1 MEQVTQDAL
10 RVWQAGVDA
19 VRADRVV
26 REQVRWDGRILEI
39 QQKRL
44 DLAHAKRW
52 IIVGAGKAAGGMLE
66 GVLEVLEGTEEHPKI
81 CGWINL
87 PVGSIPARL
96 KRRAR
101 GIEICE
107 ARPAGVNEP
116 TAKVVD
122 GTREILRL
130 VDQATSEDVVL
141 FLLSGGGSALLCAP
155 VEWMSLETKVAITRR
170 LSSHGAR
177 IQELNAVRRAISQ
190 VKGGGLARRSRA
202 GQLITLVIS
211 DVLGDPLEMIGS
223 GPTVLEPAPDSALA
237 ARILQRYAP
246 DEFPEVVAR
255 LSQPGPSK
263 PVLSQLGKP
272 LEAQD
277 LAPEASAHTF
287 VLANNAT
294 AVEAAVR
301 EAQRLGYRVQS
312 ESRVDG
318 EGTAEQVGLELAAIV
333 KELEPGSGWISG
345 GEPTVVL
352 PDVAVRGVGG
362 RNQHV
367 VLKAGSELLGDLDSL
382 ATGGNSRE
390 IPASFALVSGGTD
403 GEDGATQAAGAWI
416 DHGWLDRSLA
426 SRDGILDALARCDSN
441 TVLSATGHV
450 LLTVPTHT
458 NVCDLRVVL
467 RSGSPA
473 EILPRSGSPA
483 EILPRSGSPAEILHP

>member
-39 QQKRL
+39 QQTRL

-66 GVLEVLEGTEEHPKI
+66 GVLEVLEGTEEHPRI

-87 PVGSIPARL
+87 PEGSIPERL
-96 KRRAR
+96 KRRAG

-122 GTREILRL
+122 GTKEILRL
-130 VDQATSEDVVL
+130 IDQATSEDVVL

-170 LSSHGAR
+170 LSSRGAR

-255 LSQPGPSK
+255 LSQPGPSQ
-263 PVLSQLGKP
+263 PGKP
-272 LEAQD
+272 LGAQD
-277 LAPEASAHTF
+277 LAPGALAHTF
-287 VLANNAT
+287 VLANNAR

-301 EAQRLGYRVQS
+301 EAHRLGYRVQS
-312 ESRVDG
+312 ESRVEG

-367 VLKAGSELLGDLDSL
+367 VLKAGSELLGDFKSL
-382 ATGGNSRE
+382 ATVGNSHE

-450 LLTVPTHT
+450 LLTGPTHT

-473 EILPRSGSPA
+473 EIL
-483 EILPRSGSPAEILHP
+483 HP

>member
-39 QQKRL
+39 QQTRL
-44 DLAHAKRW
+44 DLAYAKRW

-87 PVGSIPARL
+87 PVGSIPERL
-96 KRRAR
+96 KRRVG

-122 GTREILRL
+122 GTKEILRL
-130 VDQATSEDVVL
+130 IDQATSEDVVL

-170 LSSHGAR
+170 LSSRGAR

-263 PVLSQLGKP
+263 PEPSHPGKP
-272 LEAQD
+272 LGAQD
-277 LAPEASAHTF
+277 LAPGASAHTF

-301 EAQRLGYRVQS
+301 EAHRLGYRVQS
-312 ESRVDG
+312 ESRVEG

-367 VLKAGSELLGDLDSL
+367 VLKAGSELLGDLNSL

-426 SRDGILDALARCDSN
+426 SRDGILDALERCDSN

-450 LLTVPTHT
+450 LLTGPTHT

-467 RSGSPA
+467 RGT
-473 EILPRSGSPA
+473 
-483 EILPRSGSPAEILHP
+483 

>member
-39 QQKRL
+39 QQTRL

-66 GVLEVLEGTEEHPKI
+66 GVLQVLEGTEEHPRL

-87 PVGSIPARL
+87 PEGSIPEGL
-96 KRRAR
+96 KRRAG

-130 VDQATSEDVVL
+130 IDQATAEDVIL

-170 LSSHGAR
+170 LSSRGAR

-202 GQLITLVIS
+202 GHLITLVIS

-223 GPTVLEPAPDSALA
+223 GPTVLEPAPDGALA

-255 LSQPGPSK
+255 LTQRELNQGE
-263 PVLSQLGKP
+263 LNQGELTQAGKRQE
-272 LEAQD
+272 LQDQAQGK
-277 LAPEASAHTF
+277 SAHTF
-287 VLANNAT
+287 VLANNAR

-312 ESRVDG
+312 ESRVEG
-318 EGTAEQVGLELAAIV
+318 EGTADQVGQELAAIV

-367 VLKAGSELLGDLDSL
+367 VLKAGSELLGD
-382 ATGGNSRE
+382 
-390 IPASFALVSGGTD
+390 IPTSFALVSGGTD

-416 DHGWLDRSLA
+416 DHEWLDRSVA
-426 SRDGILDALARCDSN
+426 SRYEIQEALVRCDSN
-441 TVLSATGHV
+441 TVLSATGHI
-450 LLTVPTHT
+450 LLTGPTHT

-467 RSGSPA
+467 RGF
-473 EILPRSGSPA
+473 
-483 EILPRSGSPAEILHP
+483 

>member
-39 QQKRL
+39 QQTRL
-44 DLAHAKRW
+44 DLAYAKRW

-66 GVLEVLEGTEEHPKI
+66 GILEVLEGTEEHPRI

-87 PVGSIPARL
+87 PEGSIPERL
-96 KRRAR
+96 KRRA
-101 GIEICE
+101 GGVEICE

-122 GTREILRL
+122 GTKEILRFI
-130 VDQATSEDVVL
+130 DQATSEDVVL

-170 LSSHGAR
+170 LSSRGAR

-223 GPTVLEPAPDSALA
+223 GPTVLEPAPDGALA

-255 LSQPGPSK
+255 LSQPGK
-263 PVLSQLGKP
+263 Q

-277 LAPEASAHTF
+277 LAPGASAHTF

-301 EAQRLGYRVQS
+301 EAHRLGYRVQS
-312 ESRVDG
+312 ESRVEG

-367 VLKAGSELLGDLDSL
+367 VLKAGSELLGDLESL

-450 LLTVPTHT
+450 LLTGPTHT

-467 RSGSPA
+467 RGT
-473 EILPRSGSPA
+473 
-483 EILPRSGSPAEILHP
+483 

>member
-1 MEQVTQDAL
+1 MEQVTEDAL

-39 QQKRL
+39 QQTRL

-87 PVGSIPARL
+87 PEGSIPERL
-96 KRRAR
+96 KRRA
-101 GIEICE
+101 GGVEICE

-170 LSSHGAR
+170 LSSRGAR
-177 IQELNAVRRAISQ
+177 IQELNTVRRAISQ

-237 ARILQRYAP
+237 AGILQRYAP

-255 LSQPGPSK
+255 LSQPQPSK
-263 PVLSQLGKP
+263 PVKP
-272 LEAQD
+272 LGAQD
-277 LAPEASAHTF
+277 LAPGASAHTF

-294 AVEAAVR
+294 AVKASVR
-301 EAQRLGYRVQS
+301 EAHRLGYRVQS

-362 RNQHV
+362 RNQHL
-367 VLKAGSELLGDLDSL
+367 VLKAGSELLGDLNSL

-390 IPASFALVSGGTD
+390 IPTSFALVSGGTD

-416 DHGWLDRSLA
+416 DHGWLDRSRA
-426 SRDGILDALARCDSN
+426 SRDGILDALERCDSN

-450 LLTVPTHT
+450 LLTGPTHT

-467 RSGSPA
+467 RGT
-473 EILPRSGSPA
+473 
-483 EILPRSGSPAEILHP
+483 

>member
-39 QQKRL
+39 QQTRL

-66 GVLEVLEGTEEHPKI
+66 GVLEVLEGTEEHPRI

-87 PVGSIPARL
+87 PEGSIPERL
-96 KRRAR
+96 KRRAG

-122 GTREILRL
+122 GTKEILRL

-170 LSSHGAR
+170 LSSRGAR

-237 ARILQRYAP
+237 ARILQQYAP

-255 LSQPGPSK
+255 LSHP
-263 PVLSQLGKP
+263 GKP
-272 LEAQD
+272 LGAQD
-277 LAPEASAHTF
+277 LAPGASAHTF

-301 EAQRLGYRVQS
+301 EAHRLGYRVQS
-312 ESRVDG
+312 ESRVEG

-367 VLKAGSELLGDLDSL
+367 VLKAGSELLGDLNSL

-390 IPASFALVSGGTD
+390 IPALFALVSGGTD

-416 DHGWLDRSLA
+416 DHGWLDRSRA
-426 SRDGILDALARCDSN
+426 SRDRILDALERCDSN

-450 LLTVPTHT
+450 LLTGPTHT

-467 RSGSPA
+467 RGT
-473 EILPRSGSPA
+473 
-483 EILPRSGSPAEILHP
+483 

>member
-1 MEQVTQDAL
+1 M
-10 RVWQAGVDA
+10 
-19 VRADRVV
+19 
-26 REQVRWDGRILEI
+26 
-39 QQKRL
+39 
-44 DLAHAKRW
+44 
-52 IIVGAGKAAGGMLE
+52 IVGAGKAAGGMLE
-66 GVLEVLEGTEEHPKI
+66 GVLQVLEGTEGHPRI
-81 CGWINL
+81 WGWINL
-87 PVGSIPARL
+87 PEGSIPERL
-96 KRRAR
+96 KLRAG

-130 VDQATSEDVVL
+130 IDQATAEDVVL

-170 LSSHGAR
+170 LSSRGAR
-177 IQELNAVRRAISQ
+177 IEELNAVRRAISQ

-202 GQLITLVIS
+202 GHLITLVIS

-223 GPTVLEPAPDSALA
+223 GPTVLEPAPDGALA

-255 LSQPGPSK
+255 LTQG
-263 PVLSQLGKP
+263 GKP
-272 LEAQD
+272 QEAQEQ
-277 LAPEASAHTF
+277 AQQEQAQGKSAHTF
-287 VLANNAT
+287 VLANNAR

-312 ESRVDG
+312 ESRVEG

-367 VLKAGSELLGDLDSL
+367 VLKAGSELLGDLKSP
-382 ATGGNSRE
+382 ATGGKSLE
-390 IPASFALVSGGTD
+390 IPTSFALVSGGTD
-403 GEDGATQAAGAWI
+403 GEDGSTRAAGAWI
-416 DHGWLDRSLA
+416 DHGWLGRSVA
-426 SRDGILDALARCDSN
+426 SRDEILEALERCDSN

-450 LLTVPTHT
+450 LLTGPTHT

-467 RSGSPA
+467 RGT
-473 EILPRSGSPA
+473 
-483 EILPRSGSPAEILHP
+483 

>member
-39 QQKRL
+39 QQTRL

-66 GVLEVLEGTEEHPKI
+66 GVLQVLEGTEEHPRL

-87 PVGSIPARL
+87 PEGSIPEGL
-96 KRRAR
+96 KRRAG

-130 VDQATSEDVVL
+130 IDQATAEDVVL

-170 LSSHGAR
+170 LSSRGAR

-223 GPTVLEPAPDSALA
+223 GPTVLEPAPDGALA

-255 LSQPGPSK
+255 LTQA
-263 PVLSQLGKP
+263 GKRQ
-272 LEAQD
+272 EVQDQAQGK
-277 LAPEASAHTF
+277 SAHTF
-287 VLANNAT
+287 VLANNAR

-312 ESRVDG
+312 ESRVEG
-318 EGTAEQVGLELAAIV
+318 EGTAEQVGQELAAIV
-333 KELEPGSGWISG
+333 KELEPGTGWISG

-367 VLKAGSELLGDLDSL
+367 VLKAGSELLGD
-382 ATGGNSRE
+382 
-390 IPASFALVSGGTD
+390 IPTSFALVSGGTD

-426 SRDGILDALARCDSN
+426 SRDGILEALARCDSN

-450 LLTVPTHT
+450 LLTGPTHT

-473 EILPRSGSPA
+473 EIL
-483 EILPRSGSPAEILHP
+483 HP

>member
-39 QQKRL
+39 QQTRL

-66 GVLEVLEGTEEHPKI
+66 GVLQVLEGTEEHPRI

-87 PVGSIPARL
+87 PEGSIPEGL
-96 KRRAR
+96 KRRAG

-130 VDQATSEDVVL
+130 IDQATAEDVVL

-170 LSSHGAR
+170 LSSRGAR

-223 GPTVLEPAPDSALA
+223 GPTVLEPAPDGALA

-255 LSQPGPSK
+255 LTQA
-263 PVLSQLGKP
+263 GKP
-272 LEAQD
+272 QEAQD
-277 LAPEASAHTF
+277 QAQGKSAHTF

-312 ESRVDG
+312 ESRVEG
-318 EGTAEQVGLELAAIV
+318 EGTADQVGQELAAIV
-333 KELEPGSGWISG
+333 KELEPGTGWISG

-367 VLKAGSELLGDLDSL
+367 VLKAGSELLGD
-382 ATGGNSRE
+382 

-416 DHGWLDRSLA
+416 DHGWLDRSVA
-426 SRDGILDALARCDSN
+426 NRDEILEALERCDSN

-450 LLTVPTHT
+450 LLTGPTHT

-467 RSGSPA
+467 RGS
-473 EILPRSGSPA
+473 
-483 EILPRSGSPAEILHP
+483 

>member
-39 QQKRL
+39 QQTRL
-44 DLAHAKRW
+44 DLSHAKRW
-52 IIVGAGKAAGGMLE
+52 MIVGAGKAAGGMLE
-66 GVLEVLEGTEEHPKI
+66 GVLQVLEGTEGHPRI
-81 CGWINL
+81 WGWINL
-87 PVGSIPARL
+87 PEGSIPERL
-96 KRRAR
+96 KLRAG

-130 VDQATSEDVVL
+130 IDQATAEDVVL

-170 LSSHGAR
+170 LSSRGAR
-177 IQELNAVRRAISQ
+177 IEELNAVRRAISQ

-202 GQLITLVIS
+202 GHLITLVIS

-223 GPTVLEPAPDSALA
+223 GPTVLEPAPDGALA

-255 LSQPGPSK
+255 LTQG
-263 PVLSQLGKP
+263 GKP
-272 LEAQD
+272 QEAQEQ
-277 LAPEASAHTF
+277 AQQEQAQGKSAHTF
-287 VLANNAT
+287 VLANNAR

-312 ESRVDG
+312 ESRVEG

-367 VLKAGSELLGDLDSL
+367 VLKAGSELLGDLKSP
-382 ATGGNSRE
+382 ATGGKSLE
-390 IPASFALVSGGTD
+390 IPTSFALVSGGTD
-403 GEDGATQAAGAWI
+403 GEDGSTRAAGAWI
-416 DHGWLDRSLA
+416 DHGWLGRSVA
-426 SRDGILDALARCDSN
+426 SRDEILEALERCDSN

-450 LLTVPTHT
+450 LLTGPTHT

-467 RSGSPA
+467 RGT
-473 EILPRSGSPA
+473 
-483 EILPRSGSPAEILHP
+483 

>member
-39 QQKRL
+39 QQTRL
-44 DLAHAKRW
+44 DLAYAKRW

-87 PVGSIPARL
+87 PVGSIPERL
-96 KRRAR
+96 KRRA
-101 GIEICE
+101 GGVEICE

-122 GTREILRL
+122 GTKEILRL

-170 LSSHGAR
+170 LSSRGAR

-202 GQLITLVIS
+202 GKLITLVIS

-255 LSQPGPSK
+255 LSQPQPSK
-263 PVLSQLGKP
+263 PGKP
-272 LEAQD
+272 LGAQD
-277 LAPEASAHTF
+277 LAPGASAHTF

-301 EAQRLGYRVQS
+301 EAHRLGYRVQS

-367 VLKAGSELLGDLDSL
+367 VLKAGSELLGDLNSL

-450 LLTVPTHT
+450 LLTGPTHT

-467 RSGSPA
+467 RGT
-473 EILPRSGSPA
+473 
-483 EILPRSGSPAEILHP
+483 

>member
-39 QQKRL
+39 QQTRL

-66 GVLEVLEGTEEHPKI
+66 GVLEVLEGTEERPRI

-87 PVGSIPARL
+87 PEGSIPERL
-96 KRRAR
+96 KRRA
-101 GIEICE
+101 GGVEICE

-122 GTREILRL
+122 GTKEILRL

-170 LSSHGAR
+170 LSSRGAR

-263 PVLSQLGKP
+263 PEPSQRELSQPGKP
-272 LEAQD
+272 LGAQD
-277 LAPEASAHTF
+277 LAPGASAHTF
-287 VLANNAT
+287 VLANNET
-294 AVEAAVR
+294 AVEASVR
-301 EAQRLGYRVQS
+301 EAHRLGYRVQS
-312 ESRVDG
+312 ESRVEG

-362 RNQHV
+362 RNQHL
-367 VLKAGSELLGDLDSL
+367 VLKAGSELLGDLNSL
-382 ATGGNSRE
+382 ATGGSSRE
-390 IPASFALVSGGTD
+390 IPALFALVSGGTD

-426 SRDGILDALARCDSN
+426 SRDRILDALARCDSN

-450 LLTVPTHT
+450 LLTGPTHT

-467 RSGSPA
+467 RGT
-473 EILPRSGSPA
+473 
-483 EILPRSGSPAEILHP
+483 

>member
-39 QQKRL
+39 QQTRL

-66 GVLEVLEGTEEHPKI
+66 GVLQVLEGTEEHPRL

-87 PVGSIPARL
+87 PEGSIPEGL
-96 KRRAR
+96 KRRAG

-130 VDQATSEDVVL
+130 IDQATADDVVL

-170 LSSHGAR
+170 LSSRGAR

-223 GPTVLEPAPDSALA
+223 GPTVLEPAPDGALA

-255 LSQPGPSK
+255 LTQGELSQPE
-263 PVLSQLGKP
+263 LSQPELTQAGKRQ
-272 LEAQD
+272 EAQD
-277 LAPEASAHTF
+277 QAQGKSAHTF

-312 ESRVDG
+312 ESRVEG
-318 EGTAEQVGLELAAIV
+318 EGTAEQVGQELAAIV
-333 KELEPGSGWISG
+333 KELEPGTGWISG

-367 VLKAGSELLGDLDSL
+367 VLKAGSEVLGD
-382 ATGGNSRE
+382 
-390 IPASFALVSGGTD
+390 IPTSFALVSGGTD

-416 DHGWLDRSLA
+416 DHGWLDRSVA
-426 SRDGILDALARCDSN
+426 NRDEILEALERCDSN

-450 LLTVPTHT
+450 LLTGPTHT
-458 NVCDLRVVL
+458 NVCDLRVAL
-467 RSGSPA
+467 RSS
-473 EILPRSGSPA
+473 
-483 EILPRSGSPAEILHP
+483 

>member
-26 REQVRWDGRILEI
+26 REQVRWDGRTLEI
-39 QQKRL
+39 QQTRL

-66 GVLEVLEGTEEHPKI
+66 GVLEVLEGTEERPRI

-87 PVGSIPARL
+87 PEGSIPERL
-96 KRRAR
+96 KRRA
-101 GIEICE
+101 GGVEICE

-122 GTREILRL
+122 GTKEILRL

-170 LSSHGAR
+170 LSSRGAR

-190 VKGGGLARRSRA
+190 VKGGGLAKRSRA

-223 GPTVLEPAPDSALA
+223 GPTVLEPAPDGALA

-255 LSQPGPSK
+255 LSQPQPSK
-263 PVLSQLGKP
+263 PGKQ

-277 LAPEASAHTF
+277 LARGASAHTF

-294 AVEAAVR
+294 AVEVAVR
-301 EAQRLGYRVQS
+301 EAHRLGYRVQS

-367 VLKAGSELLGDLDSL
+367 VLKAGSELLGDLESL

-426 SRDGILDALARCDSN
+426 SRDGILDALERCDSN

-450 LLTVPTHT
+450 LLTGPTHT

-467 RSGSPA
+467 RST
-473 EILPRSGSPA
+473 
-483 EILPRSGSPAEILHP
+483 

>member
-26 REQVRWDGRILEI
+26 REQVRWDGRIFEI
-39 QQKRL
+39 QQTRL

-52 IIVGAGKAAGGMLE
+52 IIVGAGKAVGGMLE
-66 GVLEVLEGTEEHPKI
+66 GVLQVLEGTEGHPRI

-87 PVGSIPARL
+87 PEGSIPERL
-96 KRRAR
+96 KLRAG

-130 VDQATSEDVVL
+130 IDQATSEDVVL

-170 LSSHGAR
+170 LSSRGAR
-177 IQELNAVRRAISQ
+177 IEELNAVRRAISQ

-223 GPTVLEPAPDSALA
+223 GPTVLEPAPDGAQA

-255 LSQPGPSK
+255 LTQAE
-263 PVLSQLGKP
+263 LTQAGKRQ
-272 LEAQD
+272 EAQD
-277 LAPEASAHTF
+277 QAQRKSAHTF

-312 ESRVDG
+312 ESRVEG

-367 VLKAGSELLGDLDSL
+367 VLKAGSELLGDWKSPAAGGKSL
-382 ATGGNSRE
+382 E
-390 IPASFALVSGGTD
+390 IPASFAVVSGGTD
-403 GEDGATQAAGAWI
+403 GEDGATRAAGAWI
-416 DHGWLDRSLA
+416 DHGWLDRSVA
-426 SRDGILDALARCDSN
+426 SRDEILEALERCDSN

-450 LLTVPTHT
+450 LLTGPTHT

-473 EILPRSGSPA
+473 EIL
-483 EILPRSGSPAEILHP
+483 HP

>member
-1 MEQVTQDAL
+1 MEQVPEDAL

-39 QQKRL
+39 QQTRL

-66 GVLEVLEGTEEHPKI
+66 GVLEVLKGTEERPRI

-87 PVGSIPARL
+87 PEGSIPERL
-96 KRRAR
+96 KRRA
-101 GIEICE
+101 GGVEICE

-122 GTREILRL
+122 GTKEILRL

-170 LSSHGAR
+170 LSSRGAR

-190 VKGGGLARRSRA
+190 VKGGGLAKRSRA

-223 GPTVLEPAPDSALA
+223 GPTVLEPAPDGALA
-237 ARILQRYAP
+237 ARILQQYAP

-255 LSQPGPSK
+255 LSQPQPSK
-263 PVLSQLGKP
+263 PVKP
-272 LEAQD
+272 LGAQD
-277 LAPEASAHTF
+277 LARGASAHTF

-301 EAQRLGYRVQS
+301 EAHRLGYQVQS
-312 ESRVDG
+312 ESRVEG

-367 VLKAGSELLGDLDSL
+367 VLKAGSELLGDLKSL

-426 SRDGILDALARCDSN
+426 SRDGILDALERCDSN

-450 LLTVPTHT
+450 LLTGPTHT

-467 RSGSPA
+467 RGT
-473 EILPRSGSPA
+473 
-483 EILPRSGSPAEILHP
+483 

>member
-39 QQKRL
+39 QQTRL

-87 PVGSIPARL
+87 PEGSIPERL
-96 KRRAR
+96 KRRER

-170 LSSHGAR
+170 LSSRGAR

-223 GPTVLEPAPDSALA
+223 GPTVLEPAPDGALA

-255 LSQPGPSK
+255 LSQPG
-263 PVLSQLGKP
+263 LSQPGKP
-272 LEAQD
+272 LGAQD
-277 LAPEASAHTF
+277 LAPEALAHTF

-333 KELEPGSGWISG
+333 KELEPGSGWING

-367 VLKAGSELLGDLDSL
+367 VLKAGSELLGDLNSL

-426 SRDGILDALARCDSN
+426 SRDGILEALARCDSN

-450 LLTVPTHT
+450 LLTGPTHT

-467 RSGSPA
+467 RSS
-473 EILPRSGSPA
+473 
-483 EILPRSGSPAEILHP
+483 

>member
-1 MEQVTQDAL
+1 MPTSIGCGLDMEQVTQDAL

-39 QQKRL
+39 QQTRL

-66 GVLEVLEGTEEHPKI
+66 GILEVLEGTEEHPRI

-87 PVGSIPARL
+87 PEGSIPERL
-96 KRRAR
+96 KRRAG

-130 VDQATSEDVVL
+130 IDQATSEDVVL

-170 LSSHGAR
+170 LSSRGAR

-223 GPTVLEPAPDSALA
+223 GPTVLEPAPDGALA

-255 LSQPGPSK
+255 LSQPQPSQ
-263 PVLSQLGKP
+263 PGKP

-277 LAPEASAHTF
+277 LAPGASAHTF

-301 EAQRLGYRVQS
+301 EAHRLGYRVQS

-367 VLKAGSELLGDLDSL
+367 VLKAGSELLGDLNSL

-426 SRDGILDALARCDSN
+426 SRDGILDALERCDSN

-450 LLTVPTHT
+450 LLTGPTHT

-467 RSGSPA
+467 RSS
-473 EILPRSGSPA
+473 
-483 EILPRSGSPAEILHP
+483 

>member
-26 REQVRWDGRILEI
+26 REQVLWDGRILEI
-39 QQKRL
+39 QQTRL

-66 GVLEVLEGTEEHPKI
+66 GVLQVLEGTEEHPRI

-87 PVGSIPARL
+87 PEGSIPERL
-96 KRRAR
+96 KLRAG

-130 VDQATSEDVVL
+130 IDQATAEDVVL

-170 LSSHGAR
+170 LSSRGAR

-223 GPTVLEPAPDSALA
+223 GPTVLEPAPDGALA

-255 LSQPGPSK
+255 LTQEK
-263 PVLSQLGKP
+263 
-272 LEAQD
+272 
-277 LAPEASAHTF
+277 SAHTF
-287 VLANNAT
+287 VLANNAR

-312 ESRVDG
+312 ESRVEG
-318 EGTAEQVGLELAAIV
+318 EGTAEQVGQELAAIV
-333 KELEPGSGWISG
+333 KELEPGTGWISG

-367 VLKAGSELLGDLDSL
+367 VLKAGSELLRD
-382 ATGGNSRE
+382 
-390 IPASFALVSGGTD
+390 IPTSFALVSGGTD

-416 DHGWLDRSLA
+416 DHGWLDRSVA
-426 SRDGILDALARCDSN
+426 NRDEILEALERCDSN

-450 LLTVPTHT
+450 LLTGPTHT

-467 RSGSPA
+467 RGS
-473 EILPRSGSPA
+473 
-483 EILPRSGSPAEILHP
+483 

>member
-26 REQVRWDGRILEI
+26 REQVRWDGRTLEI
-39 QQKRL
+39 QRTRL

-66 GVLEVLEGTEEHPKI
+66 GILEVLEGTEEHPRI

-87 PVGSIPARL
+87 PEGSIPERL
-96 KRRAR
+96 KRRA
-101 GIEICE
+101 GGVEICE

-122 GTREILRL
+122 GTKEILRFI
-130 VDQATSEDVVL
+130 DQATSEDVVL

-170 LSSHGAR
+170 LSSRGAR

-223 GPTVLEPAPDSALA
+223 GPTVLEPAPDGALA

-255 LSQPGPSK
+255 LSQPGK
-263 PVLSQLGKP
+263 Q

-277 LAPEASAHTF
+277 LAPGASAHTF

-301 EAQRLGYRVQS
+301 EAHRLGYRVQS
-312 ESRVDG
+312 ESRVEG

-367 VLKAGSELLGDLDSL
+367 VLKAGSELLGDLESL

-450 LLTVPTHT
+450 LLTGPTHT

-467 RSGSPA
+467 RGS
-473 EILPRSGSPA
+473 
-483 EILPRSGSPAEILHP
+483 

>member
-39 QQKRL
+39 QQTRL

-66 GVLEVLEGTEEHPKI
+66 GVLEVLEGTEEHPRI

-87 PVGSIPARL
+87 PEGSIPERL
-96 KRRAR
+96 KRRA
-101 GIEICE
+101 GGVEICE

-122 GTREILRL
+122 GTKEILRL

-170 LSSHGAR
+170 LSSRGAR

-202 GQLITLVIS
+202 GKLITLVIS

-223 GPTVLEPAPDSALA
+223 GPTVLEPAPDGALA
-237 ARILQRYAP
+237 ARILQQYAP

-255 LSQPGPSK
+255 LSQPQPSK
-263 PVLSQLGKP
+263 PEPSHPVKP

-277 LAPEASAHTF
+277 LAPGASAHTF

-301 EAQRLGYRVQS
+301 EAHRLGYRVQS
-312 ESRVDG
+312 ESRVEG

-367 VLKAGSELLGDLDSL
+367 VLKAGSELLGDLNSL
-382 ATGGNSRE
+382 ATGGSSRE

-416 DHGWLDRSLA
+416 DHGWLDRSRA
-426 SRDGILDALARCDSN
+426 SRDRILDALERCDSN

-450 LLTVPTHT
+450 LLTGPTHT

-467 RSGSPA
+467 RGT
-473 EILPRSGSPA
+473 
-483 EILPRSGSPAEILHP
+483 

>member
-1 MEQVTQDAL
+1 MEQVPEDAL

-39 QQKRL
+39 QQTRL

-66 GVLEVLEGTEEHPKI
+66 GVLEVLKGTEERPRI

-87 PVGSIPARL
+87 PEGSIPERL
-96 KRRAR
+96 KRRA
-101 GIEICE
+101 GGVEICE

-122 GTREILRL
+122 GTKEILRL

-170 LSSHGAR
+170 LSSRGAR

-190 VKGGGLARRSRA
+190 VKGGGLAKRSRA

-223 GPTVLEPAPDSALA
+223 GPTVLEPAPDGALA
-237 ARILQRYAP
+237 ARILQQYAP

-255 LSQPGPSK
+255 LSQPQPSK
-263 PVLSQLGKP
+263 PVKP
-272 LEAQD
+272 LGAQD
-277 LAPEASAHTF
+277 LARGASAHTF

-301 EAQRLGYRVQS
+301 EAHRLGYQVQS
-312 ESRVDG
+312 ESRVEG

-367 VLKAGSELLGDLDSL
+367 VLKAGSELLGDLNSL

-426 SRDGILDALARCDSN
+426 SRDGILDALERCDSN

-450 LLTVPTHT
+450 LLTGPTHT

-467 RSGSPA
+467 RGT
-473 EILPRSGSPA
+473 
-483 EILPRSGSPAEILHP
+483 

>member
-1 MEQVTQDAL
+1 MEQVTEDAL

-26 REQVRWDGRILEI
+26 REQVRWDGRTLEI
-39 QQKRL
+39 QQTRL

-66 GVLEVLEGTEEHPKI
+66 GILEVLEGTEKHPTI

-87 PVGSIPARL
+87 PEGSIPERL
-96 KRRAR
+96 KRRAG

-116 TAKVVD
+116 TAKGVD
-122 GTREILRL
+122 GTKEILRL
-130 VDQATSEDVVL
+130 IDQATSEDVVL

-170 LSSHGAR
+170 LSSRGAR

-223 GPTVLEPAPDSALA
+223 GPTVLEPAPDGALA
-237 ARILQRYAP
+237 ARILQQYAP

-255 LSQPGPSK
+255 LSQPGPSQ
-263 PVLSQLGKP
+263 PGKP
-272 LEAQD
+272 LGAQD
-277 LAPEASAHTF
+277 LAPGASAHTF

-301 EAQRLGYRVQS
+301 EAHRLGYQVQS
-312 ESRVDG
+312 ESRVEG

-367 VLKAGSELLGDLDSL
+367 VLKAGSELLGDLESL

-450 LLTVPTHT
+450 LLTGPTHT

-467 RSGSPA
+467 RGT
-473 EILPRSGSPA
+473 
-483 EILPRSGSPAEILHP
+483 

>member
-1 MEQVTQDAL
+1 
-10 RVWQAGVDA
+10 
-19 VRADRVV
+19 
-26 REQVRWDGRILEI
+26 
-39 QQKRL
+39 
-44 DLAHAKRW
+44 
-52 IIVGAGKAAGGMLE
+52 
-66 GVLEVLEGTEEHPKI
+66 
-81 CGWINL
+81 
-87 PVGSIPARL
+87 
-96 KRRAR
+96 
-101 GIEICE
+101 
-107 ARPAGVNEP
+107 
-116 TAKVVD
+116 
-122 GTREILRL
+122 
-130 VDQATSEDVVL
+130 
-141 FLLSGGGSALLCAP
+141 LLCAP

-170 LSSHGAR
+170 LSSRGAR

-223 GPTVLEPAPDSALA
+223 GPTVLEPAPDGALA

-255 LSQPGPSK
+255 LSQPQPSK
-263 PVLSQLGKP
+263 PVNP

-277 LAPEASAHTF
+277 LAPGASAHTF

-301 EAQRLGYRVQS
+301 EAHRLGYRVQS

-367 VLKAGSELLGDLDSL
+367 VLKAGSELLGDLKSL

-426 SRDGILDALARCDSN
+426 SRDRILDALERCDSN

-450 LLTVPTHT
+450 LLTGPTHT

-467 RSGSPA
+467 RSS
-473 EILPRSGSPA
+473 
-483 EILPRSGSPAEILHP
+483 

>member
-1 MEQVTQDAL
+1 
-10 RVWQAGVDA
+10 
-19 VRADRVV
+19 V

-39 QQKRL
+39 QQTRL

-66 GVLEVLEGTEEHPKI
+66 GILEVLEGTEELPRI

-87 PVGSIPARL
+87 PEGSIPERL
-96 KRRAR
+96 KRRAG

-107 ARPAGVNEP
+107 ARPAGINEP

-122 GTREILRL
+122 GTKEILRL

-170 LSSHGAR
+170 LSSRGAR

-223 GPTVLEPAPDSALA
+223 GPTVLEPAPDGALA
-237 ARILQRYAP
+237 ARILQQYAP

-255 LSQPGPSK
+255 LSQPG
-263 PVLSQLGKP
+263 KP
-272 LEAQD
+272 LGAQD
-277 LAPEASAHTF
+277 LARGASAHTF
-287 VLANNAT
+287 VLANNAR

-301 EAQRLGYRVQS
+301 EAHRLGYRVQS
-312 ESRVDG
+312 ESRVEG

-367 VLKAGSELLGDLDSL
+367 VLKAGSELLGDLNSL

-426 SRDGILDALARCDSN
+426 SRDGILEALARCDSN

-450 LLTVPTHT
+450 LLTGPTHT

-467 RSGSPA
+467 RGT
-473 EILPRSGSPA
+473 
-483 EILPRSGSPAEILHP
+483 